1 VKKST
6 ATLFM
11 LLFALVVLAPA
22 NMAFAGAKITIVNNN
37 APGVGFNDPSPRA
50 PIGGNT
56 GTTLGQQRLNAFEFA
71 ANTWGATIDSPVEI
85 TILAAFTP
93 LTCTATSAVLGSAGT
108 TEIFS
113 DFGSVGFFPGSQ
125 FPATWY
131 HFALANKLAGADL
144 DPATPQISANFN
156 SSIGVLPTCLVGS
169 DWYYGFD
176 TNHGPV
182 NIDLVTVLLHEFA
195 HGLGFSQFASVTSG
209 AEIQGQTDIFGRQI
223 IDNTTGKTW
232 DIMTNAERRASAIN
246 PRNVSFTGNTVTNAV
261 PVVLAKGFP
270 LLKVTSPA
278 AIARDLQVGL
288 ATFGPLLTSPGVSG
302 SLVLATDAADAAGP
316 TTTDGCSTITN
327 AAAVSGKIA
336 LVDRGTCG
344 FTVKAV
350 NAQAAGAIAIVIAD
364 NVAGS
369 PPAGLGGAD
378 PTVTIPAVR
387 ISLADGNLL
396 KAQLAAGVNVTLGN
410 DLTRFAGADG
420 RARALLFTPNPV
432 QQGSTIS
439 HWDTIETPNQLMEP
453 AINVDLTH
461 SVKPPEDL
469 TLPLLRDIGWFAD
482 EDNDGVTDDADQCH
496 GTDLTAATV
505 VIGGRDSGVP
515 NPLFSTGCT
524 ITDLVNKCSAANP
537 KDSDFRNCVNGV
549 TKDLRASG
557 IINEQQRDA
566 IRKAA
571 NANSGPG
578 GNSGPN

>member
-1 VKKST
+1 MKKSIL
-6 ATLFM
+6 TLLT
-11 LLFALVVLAPA
+11 LLFAA

-50 PIGGNT
+50 PLGGNP

-71 ANTWGATIDSPVEI
+71 ANTWGSTIDSPVEI
-85 TILAAFTP
+85 KILAAFTP
-93 LTCTATSAVLGSAGT
+93 LTCTPTTAVLGSAGT

-113 DFGSVGFFPGSQ
+113 DFGSVGFFPGAQ

-131 HFALANKLAGADL
+131 HFALADKLAGAEL
-144 DPATPQISANFN
+144 DPVTPHISANFN
-156 SSIGVLPTCLVGS
+156 SSIGVSPTCLVGS

-176 TNHGPV
+176 NNHGPV
-182 NIDLVTVLLHEFA
+182 DIDLVTVLLHEFA

-223 IDNTTGKTW
+223 VDNTTGKTW

-246 PRNVSFTGNTVTNAV
+246 PRNVAWTGNTVTNAV
-261 PVVLAKGFP
+261 PGVLAKGFP

-278 AIARDLQVGL
+278 AIAGDLQVGL
-288 ATFGPLLTSPGVSG
+288 ATFGPALTSPGVSG
-302 SLVLATDAADAAGP
+302 SLVLATDAANAAGP
-316 TTTDGCSTITN
+316 TTTDGCTAITN
-327 AAAVSGKIA
+327 AAAIAGKIA

-344 FTVKAV
+344 FTVKAL
-350 NAQAAGAIAIVIAD
+350 NAQAAGAIAVVIVD

-378 PTVTIPAVR
+378 PTITIPAVR
-387 ISLADGNLL
+387 ISLSDGNLI
-396 KAQLAAGVNVTLGN
+396 KAQLANGVNVTLGN

-420 RARALLFTPNPV
+420 RARGLLFTPNPV

-469 TLPLLRDIGWFAD
+469 TLPLLRDIGWFPD
-482 EDNDGVTDDADQCH
+482 EDNDGVSDDADQCH

-524 ITDLVNKCSAANP
+524 ITDQVNKCSVANP
-537 KDSDFRNCVNGV
+537 KDSDFRNCVNDL
-549 TKDLRASG
+549 TKSLRAAG

-566 IRKAA
+566 IKKAA
-571 NANSGPG
+571 NANAGPSANAG
-578 GNSGPN
+578 SN

>member
-1 VKKST
+1 MRKST
-6 ATLFM
+6 LTLLA
-11 LLFALVVLAPA
+11 LLFAA

-71 ANTWGATIDSPVEI
+71 ATTWGSTVDSPVEI
-85 TILAAFTP
+85 KILAAFTP
-93 LTCTATSAVLGSAGT
+93 LTCTPTTAVLGSAGT

-113 DFGSVGFFPGSQ
+113 DFGSVGFFPGAQ

-131 HFALANKLAGADL
+131 HFALADKLAGAEL
-144 DPATPQISANFN
+144 DPATPHISANFN

-176 TNHGPV
+176 NNHGPV
-182 NIDLVTVLLHEFA
+182 DIDLVTVLLHEFA
-195 HGLGFSQFASVTSG
+195 HGLGFSQFASVTNG

-223 IDNTTGKTW
+223 VDNTTGKTW

-246 PRNVSFTGNTVTNAV
+246 PRNVAWTGNTVTNAV

-270 LLKVTSPA
+270 LLRVTSPA
-278 AIARDLQVGL
+278 AIAADLQVGL
-288 ATFGPLLTSPGVSG
+288 ATFGPALTSPGISG
-302 SLVLATDAADAAGP
+302 SLVLATDAANATGP
-316 TTTDGCSTITN
+316 TTTDGCTAILN
-327 AAAVSGKIA
+327 AAAIAGKIA

-344 FTVKAV
+344 FTVKAL
-350 NAQAAGAIAIVIAD
+350 NAQAAGAIAVVIAD

-378 PTVTIPAVR
+378 PTITIPAVR
-387 ISLADGNLL
+387 ISLSDGNLI
-396 KAQLAAGVNVTLGN
+396 KAQLANGVNVTLGN

-420 RARALLFTPNPV
+420 RARGLLFTPNPV

-482 EDNDGVTDDADQCH
+482 EDNDGVSDDADQCH

-524 ITDLVNKCSAANP
+524 ITDQVNKCSVANP
-537 KDSDFRNCVNGV
+537 KDSAFRNCVNDL
-549 TKDLRASG
+549 TKSLRAAG
-557 IINEQQRDA
+557 IIDEQQRDA
-566 IRKAA
+566 IKRAA
-571 NANSGPG
+571 NSNAGPSANAGS
-578 GNSGPN
+578 N

>member
-1 VKKST
+1 
-6 ATLFM
+6 
-11 LLFALVVLAPA
+11 
-22 NMAFAGAKITIVNNN
+22 
-37 APGVGFNDPSPRA
+37 
-50 PIGGNT
+50 
-56 GTTLGQQRLNAFEFA
+56 
-71 ANTWGATIDSPVEI
+71 
-85 TILAAFTP
+85 
-93 LTCTATSAVLGSAGT
+93 
-108 TEIFS
+108 
-113 DFGSVGFFPGSQ
+113 
-125 FPATWY
+125 
-131 HFALANKLAGADL
+131 
-144 DPATPQISANFN
+144 
-156 SSIGVLPTCLVGS
+156 
-169 DWYYGFD
+169 
-176 TNHGPV
+176 
-182 NIDLVTVLLHEFA
+182 
-195 HGLGFSQFASVTSG
+195 
-209 AEIQGQTDIFGRQI
+209 
-223 IDNTTGKTW
+223 
-232 DIMTNAERRASAIN
+232 
-246 PRNVSFTGNTVTNAV
+246 
-261 PVVLAKGFP
+261 
-270 LLKVTSPA
+270 LKVNSPA

-288 ATFGPLLTSPGVSG
+288 ATFGPVLASPGVSG

-316 TTTDGCSTITN
+316 TTTDGCSAINN
-327 AAAVSGKIA
+327 AAAVAGKIA

-350 NAQAAGAIAIVIAD
+350 NAQAAGAIAVVIAD
-364 NVAGS
+364 NVAGA

-378 PTVTIPAVR
+378 PTITIPAVR

-524 ITDLVNKCSAANP
+524 IKDLINKCAAANA

-549 TKDLRASG
+549 TKDLRASD

-571 NANSGPG
+571 NGNAGPG

>member
-1 VKKST
+1 MKKSNVVLL
-6 ATLFM
+6 TL
-11 LLFALVVLAPA
+11 LLALVVLAPA
-22 NMAFAGAKITIVNNN
+22 NLAFAGAKITIVNNN

-50 PIGGNT
+50 PIGGNP
-56 GTTLGQQRLNAFEFA
+56 GTTLGQQRLNAFQFA
-71 ANTWGATIDSPVEI
+71 ANVWGSTIDSPVEI
-85 TILAAFTP
+85 RIRAAFVP
-93 LTCTATSAVLGSAGT
+93 LTCTPTAAVLGSAGT

-113 DFGSVGFFPGSQ
+113 GFGSVGFFPGAQ

-131 HFALANKLAGADL
+131 HFALADKLAGTEL
-144 DPATPQISANFN
+144 DPANPHISANFN
-156 SSIGVLPTCLVGS
+156 SSIGVVPTCLTGS

-176 TNHGPV
+176 NNHGPI

-209 AEIQGQTDIFGRQI
+209 AQIQNQTDIFGRQI

-246 PRNVSFTGNTVTNAV
+246 PRNVAWTGNTVTNAV
-261 PVVLAKGFP
+261 PAVLAKGFP

-278 AIARDLQVGL
+278 AIAGDFQVGL
-288 ATFGPLLTSPGVSG
+288 AAFGGVLTSPGISG
-302 SLVLATDAADAAGP
+302 SVVLATDAANAAGP
-316 TTTDGCSTITN
+316 TTTDGCTAITN
-327 AAAVSGKIA
+327 AAQVAGKIA

-344 FTVKAV
+344 FIVKAL
-350 NAQAAGAIAIVIAD
+350 NAQIAGATAVLIAD
-364 NVAGS
+364 NVAGA
-369 PPAGLGGAD
+369 PPAGLGGTD
-378 PTVTIPAVR
+378 PTITIPAVR
-387 ISLADGNLL
+387 ISLSDGNLI
-396 KAQLAAGVNVTLGN
+396 KAQLGTGVNVTLGN

-420 RARALLFTPNPV
+420 RARGLLFTPNPV

-482 EDNDGVTDDADQCH
+482 EDNDGVNDDADQCH

-524 ITDLVNKCSAANP
+524 IKDLVNQCAADNP
-537 KDSDFRNCVNGV
+537 KDSRFRNCVNDL
-549 TKDLRASG
+549 TKQLRSDG
-557 IINEQQRDA
+557 IITQDQREA
-566 IRKAA
+566 IKTAA
-571 NANSGPG
+571 NPNAGPKD
-578 GNSGPN
+578 

>member
-1 VKKST
+1 MRKST
-6 ATLFM
+6 LTLLA
-11 LLFALVVLAPA
+11 LLFAA

-71 ANTWGATIDSPVEI
+71 ATTWGSTVDSPVEI
-85 TILAAFTP
+85 KILAAFTP
-93 LTCTATSAVLGSAGT
+93 LTCTPTTAVLGSAGT

-113 DFGSVGFFPGSQ
+113 DFGSVGFFPGAQ

-131 HFALANKLAGADL
+131 HFALADKLAGAEL
-144 DPATPQISANFN
+144 DPATPHISANFN

-176 TNHGPV
+176 NNHGPV
-182 NIDLVTVLLHEFA
+182 DIDLVTVLLHEFA
-195 HGLGFSQFASVTSG
+195 HGLGFSQFASVTNG

-223 IDNTTGKTW
+223 VDNTTGKTW

-246 PRNVSFTGNTVTNAV
+246 PRNVAWTGNTVTNAV

-270 LLKVTSPA
+270 LLRVTSPA
-278 AIARDLQVGL
+278 AIAADLQVGL
-288 ATFGPLLTSPGVSG
+288 ATFGPALTSPGISG
-302 SLVLATDAADAAGP
+302 SLVLATDAANATGP
-316 TTTDGCSTITN
+316 TTTDGCTAILN
-327 AAAVSGKIA
+327 AAAIAGKIA

-344 FTVKAV
+344 FTVKAL
-350 NAQAAGAIAIVIAD
+350 NAQAAGAIAVVIAD

-378 PTVTIPAVR
+378 PTITIPAVR
-387 ISLADGNLL
+387 ISLSDGNLI
-396 KAQLAAGVNVTLGN
+396 KAQLANGVNVTLGN

-420 RARALLFTPNPV
+420 RARGLLFTPNPV

-482 EDNDGVTDDADQCH
+482 EDNDGVSDDADQCH

-524 ITDLVNKCSAANP
+524 ITDQVNKCSVANP
-537 KDSDFRNCVNGV
+537 KDSDFRNCVNDL
-549 TKDLRASG
+549 TKSLRAAG

-566 IRKAA
+566 IKRAA
-571 NANSGPG
+571 NANAGPSANAG
-578 GNSGPN
+578 SN

>member
-1 VKKST
+1 MKKST
-6 ATLFM
+6 IA
-11 LLFALVVLAPA
+11 LLALLLAVVVAAP
-22 NMAFAGAKITIVNNN
+22 NMAFAGAKIVIVNNN

-50 PIGGNT
+50 PIGGNP

-71 ANTWGATIDSPVEI
+71 ANTWGATIDSPVQI
-85 TILAAFTP
+85 TIQAAFTP

-144 DPATPQISANFN
+144 DPATPQINANFN
-156 SSIGVLPTCLVGS
+156 SSIGVVPTCLTGS

-176 TNHGPV
+176 NNHGPV

-246 PRNVSFTGNTVTNAV
+246 PRNVAWTGNTVTNAI
-261 PVVLAKGFP
+261 PGVLAKGFP

-278 AIARDLQVGL
+278 AIAADYQVGL
-288 ATFGPLLTSPGVSG
+288 ATFGPLLTSPGLSG
-302 SLVLATDAADAAGP
+302 ALVLATDAANAAGP
-316 TTTDGCSTITN
+316 STTDGCTAITN
-327 AAAVSGKIA
+327 AAAVAGKIA

-344 FTVKAV
+344 FTVKAL

-364 NVAGS
+364 NVAGD

-387 ISLADGNLL
+387 ISLGDGNKI
-396 KAQLAAGVNVTLGN
+396 KAQLAGGVNITLGN
-410 DLTRFAGADG
+410 DLTRFSGADA
-420 RARALLFTPNPV
+420 RARGLLFTPNPV
-432 QQGSTIS
+432 QPGSTIS

-482 EDNDGVTDDADQCH
+482 EDNDGVNDDADQCH

-524 ITDLVNKCSAANP
+524 ITDLVNKCSAANA
-537 KDSDFRNCVNGV
+537 KLSDFRGCVNDL
-549 TKDLRASG
+549 TKDLRAAG

-566 IRKAA
+566 IKTAA
-571 NANSGPG
+571 NPNAGPSANSGS
-578 GNSGPN
+578 N

>member
-1 VKKST
+1 MKKST
-6 ATLFM
+6 IA
-11 LLFALVVLAPA
+11 LLVLLLAVMVAAP
-22 NMAFAGAKITIVNNN
+22 NMAFAGAKIVIVNNN

-50 PIGGNT
+50 PIGGNP

-113 DFGSVGFFPGSQ
+113 DFGSVGFFPGAQ

-144 DPATPQISANFN
+144 DPATPQINANFN
-156 SSIGVLPTCLVGS
+156 SSIGVVPTCLTGS

-176 TNHGPV
+176 NNHGPV

-209 AEIQGQTDIFGRQI
+209 AEIQGQTDIYGRQI

-246 PRNVSFTGNTVTNAV
+246 PRNVAWTGSNVTNAI
-261 PVVLAKGFP
+261 PGVLAKGFP

-278 AIARDLQVGL
+278 AIAADYQVGL
-288 ATFGPLLTSPGVSG
+288 ATFGPALTSPGLSG
-302 SLVLATDAADAAGP
+302 ALVLATDAANAAGP
-316 TTTDGCSTITN
+316 STTDGCTAITN
-327 AAAVSGKIA
+327 ASAVAGKIA

-344 FTVKAV
+344 FTVKAL
-350 NAQAAGAIAIVIAD
+350 NAQAAGAIAVVIAD
-364 NVAGS
+364 NVHGDPSAGF
-369 PPAGLGGAD
+369 GGAD

-387 ISLADGNLL
+387 ISLGDGNKI
-396 KAQLAAGVNVTLGN
+396 KAQLAAGVNITLGN
-410 DLTRFAGADG
+410 DLTRFSGGVVCG
-420 RARALLFTPNPV
+420 RGLLFTPNPV

-469 TLPLLRDIGWFAD
+469 TLPLLRDVGWFAV
-482 EDNDGVTDDADQCH
+482 EE
-496 GTDLTAATV
+496 
-505 VIGGRDSGVP
+505 R
-515 NPLFSTGCT
+515 
-524 ITDLVNKCSAANP
+524 
-537 KDSDFRNCVNGV
+537 
-549 TKDLRASG
+549 
-557 IINEQQRDA
+557 
-566 IRKAA
+566 
-571 NANSGPG
+571 
-578 GNSGPN
+578 

>member
-1 VKKST
+1 MRKST
-6 ATLFM
+6 LTLLT
-11 LLFALVVLAPA
+11 LLFAA

-50 PIGGNT
+50 PLGGNP

-71 ANTWGATIDSPVEI
+71 ANTWGSTIDSPVEI
-85 TILAAFTP
+85 KILAAFTP
-93 LTCTATSAVLGSAGT
+93 LTCTPTTAVLGSAGT

-113 DFGSVGFFPGSQ
+113 DFGSVGFFPGAQ

-131 HFALANKLAGADL
+131 HFALADKLAGAEL
-144 DPATPQISANFN
+144 DPVTPHISANFN
-156 SSIGVLPTCLVGS
+156 SSIGVSPTCLVGS

-176 TNHGPV
+176 NNHGPV
-182 NIDLVTVLLHEFA
+182 DIDLVTVLLHEFA

-223 IDNTTGKTW
+223 VDNTTGKTW

-246 PRNVSFTGNTVTNAV
+246 PRNVAWTGNTVTNAV
-261 PVVLAKGFP
+261 PGVLAKGFP

-278 AIARDLQVGL
+278 AIAGDLQVGL
-288 ATFGPLLTSPGVSG
+288 ATFGPALTSPGVSG
-302 SLVLATDAADAAGP
+302 SLVLATDAANAAGP
-316 TTTDGCSTITN
+316 TTTDGCTAITN
-327 AAAVSGKIA
+327 AAAIAGKIA

-344 FTVKAV
+344 FTVKAL
-350 NAQAAGAIAIVIAD
+350 NAQAAGAIAVVIVD

-378 PTVTIPAVR
+378 PTITIPAVR
-387 ISLADGNLL
+387 ISLSDGNLI
-396 KAQLAAGVNVTLGN
+396 KAQLANGVNVTLGN

-420 RARALLFTPNPV
+420 RARGLLFTPNPV

-469 TLPLLRDIGWFAD
+469 TLPLLRDIGWFPD
-482 EDNDGVTDDADQCH
+482 EDNDGVSDDADQCH

-524 ITDLVNKCSAANP
+524 IKDLVNQCAAANP
-537 KDSDFRNCVNGV
+537 KDSDFRKCTNDL
-549 TKDLRASG
+549 TKDLRAAG
-557 IINEQQRDA
+557 IIDEKQRDA
-566 IRKAA
+566 IKKAA
-571 NANSGPG
+571 N
-578 GNSGPN
+578 PN